1 MKYVYPAIFRKDKEM
16 SDTWCVEFPDVEGA
30 ATCGCSLYEAIEMAE
45 DALAGMLTMY
55 EDFKAGTLTD
65 LDGKKLEIKNR
76 VVEPTPIE
84 QVKAEPDEFS
94 TSAFVTL
101 IKADT
106 DAYRKMLAEMK
117 QAKADKSTTA
127 TSGAA

>member
-1 MKYVYPAIFRKDKEM
+1 MKYVYPAVFRRADELEELWYI
-16 SDTWCVEFPDVEGA
+16 DFPDVEGA
-30 ATCGCSLYEAIEMAE
+30 FTDAKSLYEAIEMAE
-45 DALAGMLTMY
+45 DVLAGILTMY
-55 EDFKAGTLTD
+55 EDFKAGKSD
-65 LDGKKLEIKNR
+65 LPMKNR
-76 VVEPTPIE
+76 IVEPTPID

-117 QAKADKSTTA
+117 QAKAEPSTT
-127 TSGAA
+127 SKGAA

>member
-1 MKYVYPAIFRKDKEM
+1 MKYVYPAVFYRAIEGGY
-16 SDTWCVEFPDVEGA
+16 CIEFPDVSGA
-30 ATCGCSLYEAIEMAE
+30 ATQAETLYEALEMAE

-55 EDFKAGTLTD
+55 EDFKAGKSD
-65 LDGKKLEIKNR
+65 LPMNNR
-76 VVEPTPIE
+76 IVEPTPIE
-84 QVKAEPDEFS
+84 QVKAEPDEYS

-117 QAKADKSTTA
+117 QTKAETSHSTA
-127 TSGAA
+127 SGAA